1 MIQCQNFL
9 MIIMVITVN
18 MIMTIMV
25 NNLDK
30 EKVDRGDGEV
40 ASNILCKKSFNRNV
54 MLCNVM

>member
-1 MIQCQNFL
+1 MIQCQHFL
-9 MIIMVITVN
+9 MIIKVIIII

-40 ASNILCKKSFNRNV
+40 ASNILRKKSFNRICYV
-54 MLCNVM
+54 M

>member
-40 ASNILCKKSFNRNV
+40 ASNILRKKSFNRICYV
-54 MLCNVM
+54 M